1 MQKNNRDLMI
11 LEVFKL
17 VESIVSQTIISMRV
31 KRKESVMAK
40 QFIKEFMIFFVLTF
54 VVAAVVTFVYNIF
67 AHGMSI
73 VDWETS
79 IRFALI
85 FAIVF
90 LTMQI
95 LQNKN
100 SK

>member
-1 MQKNNRDLMI
+1 
-11 LEVFKL
+11 
-17 VESIVSQTIISMRV
+17 
-31 KRKESVMAK
+31 MAK

-54 VVAAVVTFVYNIF
+54 VVTAVVTFLYNTI
-67 AHGMSI
+67 AHGLSI

-90 LTMQI
+90 PTMQV
-95 LQNKN
+95 LQTKK